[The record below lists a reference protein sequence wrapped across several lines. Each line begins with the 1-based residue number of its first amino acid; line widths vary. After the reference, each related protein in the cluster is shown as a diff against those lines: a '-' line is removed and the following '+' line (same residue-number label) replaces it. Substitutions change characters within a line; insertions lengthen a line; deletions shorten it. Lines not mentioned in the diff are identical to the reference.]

1 MAMQAKLTGTRLP
14 SEINGERPIRRIRE
28 DRASCYDRDVA
39 ISPDL
44 DLSRADVFSQSGLE
58 LLACGE
64 AVRAAEAFR
73 AAIAA
78 DAAHVEAHHGLIRSL
93 RDAEQ
98 FEAAV
103 DAARVLT
110 ALTPED
116 PLALTSLS
124 IALQKAGQIPEA
136 ESAAGRARILEWKQ
150 QLAEPVPSGEDSL
163 G

>member
-1 MAMQAKLTGTRLP
+1 
-14 SEINGERPIRRIRE
+14 
-28 DRASCYDRDVA
+28 VA
-39 ISPDL
+39 ISPEL
-44 DLSRADVFSQSGLE
+44 NLSRADAFSQNGLE
-58 LLACGE
+58 LLACGDP
-64 AVRAAEAFR
+64 VRAAEAFR
-73 AAIAA
+73 AAIAT
-78 DAAHVEAHHGLIRSL
+78 DAAHIEAHHGLIRAL

-98 FEAAV
+98 FDAAV

-116 PLALTSLS
+116 PLAQTSLS

-150 QLAEPVPSGEDSL
+150 QLAEPVSSGGESL